1 MMIVDQLVVQH
12 QTLRNKAAE
21 APEAVGMNEVMALM
35 DQVRAASAHVENPH
49 QREQLQAILFH
60 WNGYVHSQTGA
71 YPGIQ
76 LAAFSPPAAAPSPER
91 TARVT
96 TAAPPE
102 LTLPRVHWLV
112 WVAAAVLFV
121 GGAIIV
127 IWPLLFGNEGAVV
140 AAPTLQAEAVY
151 TAVAATQTTIA
162 YEATVTRAVI
172 EQTANAAALLFATAT
187 SSETAVSET
196 PPTGPV
202 VYTVQAGDTLFT
214 IARRYGLTLD
224 EIMILNGLTTDALA
238 VGQTL
243 TLPHPP
249 LTPEGDTAVNNTA
262 VNNTAVTAPPPPAA
276 TLAPGQ
282 QLAEM
287 VIRTPS
293 ASLYSGPG
301 AQFSI
306 IMPLAR
312 GTFAYAVGRSQAG
325 DWYLLQLEDG
335 VTRGWLPATD
345 VALLYPAV
353 PDIIPVIVVP

>member
-21 APEAVGMNEVMALM
+21 APEAVDMNEVMALM
-35 DQVRAASAHVENPH
+35 DQVQAASAYVENPH

-60 WNGYVHSQTGA
+60 WNGYVHTQTGA

-76 LAAFSPPAAAPSPER
+76 LAAFSPPEATPGPER
-91 TARVT
+91 VARVT
-96 TAAPPE
+96 AAPRPE
-102 LTLPRVHWLV
+102 LPLPRVHWLV
-112 WVAAAVLFV
+112 WVVAAVLFV

-127 IWPLLFGNEGAVV
+127 IWPLIFGNEEAAAV
-140 AAPTLQAEAVY
+140 APTLQAEAVH

-162 YEATVTRAVI
+162 YEATITRAVI

-196 PPTGPV
+196 PPPTGPV

-243 TLPHPP
+243 MLPHPP
-249 LTPEGDTAVNNTA
+249 LTPEGDTA

-287 VIRTPS
+287 VVRAPS

-301 AQFSI
+301 AQFST

-325 DWYLLQLEDG
+325 EWYLLQLEDG

-353 PDIIPVIVVP
+353 PDIIPVIVTP

>member
-21 APEAVGMNEVMALM
+21 TPEAVDMNEVMALM
-35 DQVRAASAHVENPH
+35 DQVQAASAHVENPQ

-76 LAAFSPPAAAPSPER
+76 LAVFSPPAAAPGPER

-96 TAAPPE
+96 AAPPPE
-102 LTLPRVHWLV
+102 ITLPRVHWLV
-112 WVAAAVLFV
+112 WVVAVVLFV

-127 IWPLLFGNEGAVV
+127 IWPLLSGNEEAAA
-140 AAPTLQAEAVY
+140 AAPTLQAEAVH
-151 TAVAATQTTIA
+151 TAVAATQTTLA

-187 SSETAVSET
+187 SSETAVGET
-196 PPTGPV
+196 PPPTGPV

-249 LTPEGDTAVNNTA
+249 LTPEGGTA
-262 VNNTAVTAPPPPAA
+262 VNNTAVTATPPPTA

-287 VIRTPS
+287 VVRAPA

-301 AQFSI
+301 AQFSS

>member
-21 APEAVGMNEVMALM
+21 VPEAVDMNEVMALM
-35 DQVRAASAHVENPH
+35 DQVQAASAHVENPH

-76 LAAFSPPAAAPSPER
+76 LAGFSPPAAPPNLER

-96 TAAPPE
+96 TNTNRPDVA
-102 LTLPRVHWLV
+102 LPRVHWLV

-121 GGAIIV
+121 GGVIIV
-127 IWPLLFGNEGAVV
+127 IWPLLFGNEEAAA
-140 AAPTLQAEAVY
+140 AAPTLQAEMVF

-162 YEATVTRAVI
+162 LEGTATRAVI

-187 SSETAVSET
+187 HSETAVAET
-196 PPTGPV
+196 PLPAGPV
-202 VYTVQAGDTLFT
+202 IYTVQAGDTLFT

-224 EIMILNGLTTDALA
+224 EIMTINGLTTDSLTT
-238 VGQTL
+238 GQTL

-249 LTPEGDTAVNNTA
+249 LTPETET
-262 VNNTAVTAPPPPAA
+262 VTSPVLSVTTMPPPTA

-282 QLAEM
+282 QLVEM
-287 VIRTPS
+287 VIRAPNT
-293 ASLYSGPG
+293 SLYSGPG
-301 AQFSI
+301 PQFSS

-312 GTFAYAVGRSQAG
+312 GTFAYAVGRNQTG

-335 VTRGWLPATD
+335 MTRGWLPAAD

>member
-1 MMIVDQLVVQH
+1 
-12 QTLRNKAAE
+12 
-21 APEAVGMNEVMALM
+21 M
-35 DQVRAASAHVENPH
+35 DQVQAASAHVENPH

-76 LAAFSPPAAAPSPER
+76 LAAFSPPAAAPGPEH

-112 WVAAAVLFV
+112 WVAAVVLFL

-127 IWPLLFGNEGAVV
+127 IWPLLFGNEEDAV

-162 YEATVTRAVI
+162 YEATVTRTVI

-196 PPTGPV
+196 PPPTGPV

-249 LTPEGDTAVNNTA
+249 LTPEGDTAVNNP
-262 VNNTAVTAPPPPAA
+262 AVTPPPPATA
-276 TLAPGQ
+276 TLTPGQ

-287 VIRTPS
+287 VIRASS

-301 AQFSI
+301 AQFST